1 MRAAPAVL
9 LAAAVAVLL
18 AAAVPFLFG
27 AGPAG
32 GRAAG
37 EVVTFD
43 PRARL
48 SVVVVVVVVDV
59 YKDKE
64 TNTRGQWKTL
74 GMTTNI

>member
-48 SVVVVVVVVDV
+48 SVVVVVVVVV